1 MRKTGGCDSL
11 SRHPLLSQPAHLNPS
26 LPAKRCLPLLPS
38 MISRVWHYK
47 RVLTQPFVVQVMAL
61 YFIDLLR
68 QTKHG
73 IPYAEALASG
83 ARPVELT
90 MCNRA
95 DLEYFMCLPCGAS
108 RLCARVLSDSLSLAP
123 PLAGARARALAL
135 DLSLSRACSLSCAR
149 CRSLAGRMGTAR
161 ACHSGSPH
169 SHRRL
174 RGTHTR
180 H

>member
-1 MRKTGGCDSL
+1 
-11 SRHPLLSQPAHLNPS
+11 
-26 LPAKRCLPLLPS
+26 

-95 DLEYFMCLPCGAS
+95 DLEILHVLAVWCLSP
-108 RLCARVLSDSLSLAP
+108 V
-123 PLAGARARALAL
+123 
-135 DLSLSRACSLSCAR
+135 RACSF
-149 CRSLAGRMGTAR
+149 
-161 ACHSGSPH
+161 
-169 SHRRL
+169 
-174 RGTHTR
+174 
-180 H
+180 